1 MVVNCALD
9 YFFLQ
14 VLMLFSRYVCERAQC
29 QLPLVLIQCLR
40 YLQWVRPIPCGIKW
54 RHYHY
59 CLYCQLCTSSSYGL
73 DLFGTDTNNT
83 IYPAEHKSNYVIR
96 IPRHNCKKIHQP
108 HPLASIARKRQNPFN
123 LIAIWRFSMNNSKI
137 FSLAANVFQSLK
149 WTRLTTVCSSFVLL
163 LLRGPL
169 Y

>member
-1 MVVNCALD
+1 MRTRL
-9 YFFLQ
+9 FFLQ

-96 IPRHNCKKIHQP
+96 TPGT
-108 HPLASIARKRQNPFN
+108 IARKFTS
-123 LIAIWRFSMNNSKI
+123 LIRWLQLHANGRIHSIWLQFGASQWTTLKFLASLQMFSRVWS
-137 FSLAANVFQSLK
+137 
-149 WTRLTTVCSSFVLL
+149 
-163 LLRGPL
+163 GHG
-169 Y
+169 